1 MLSYRAALRRVAA
14 LGPRAIS
21 AASVALCLFLTVLA
35 VKTPWAPLPRPVI
48 AAAGLAGTGAVWFRC
63 RWPVAVA
70 VVGAGA
76 YVLSGNPGPLLI
88 SLFSGAGTR
97 FLALAAIGMAGFLAQ
112 QWVDGGRL
120 GTDALISAVIATGI
134 TLAAGAYATTRRELT
149 RSLRERAERA
159 ETEQRLRNEQARSAE
174 RDRIA
179 REMHDVLAHKVAL
192 ISLHAGGL
200 EVNASAGPER
210 VERKAALI
218 RVSAQE
224 ALEELRKILG
234 VLRAGPDDD
243 DDGFPDLRRLVDS
256 WASAGGNVTLHG
268 DIGGWPPETARAA
281 HRLVQEGLTN
291 AHKHAHGAPV
301 TVTVTGSR
309 EDGVTIAVANGRS
322 LQPSPETGAGVGLVG
337 LAERFRL
344 IGGTVRGGPD
354 DAGGWRLEGRLPW
367 HAADASPRESH
378 DQDTAG

>member
-1 MLSYRAALRRVAA
+1 MLSFRAVLRRVAA
-14 LGPRAIS
+14 PGPHAIN

-48 AAAGLAGTGAVWFRC
+48 AAAGLAGAGAVWFRG

-70 VVGAGA
+70 VAGAGA

-88 SLFSGAGTR
+88 GLFSGAGTR
-97 FLALAAIGMAGFLAQ
+97 FLALAAIGLAGFLAQ

-120 GTDALISAVIATGI
+120 GADALIAGVTATGI
-134 TLAAGAYATTRRELT
+134 ALAAGAYAATRRELT

-159 ETEQRLRNEQARSAE
+159 EAERRLRDEQARSAE
-174 RDRIA
+174 RGRIA
-179 REMHDVLAHKVAL
+179 REMHDVLAHKITL

-200 EVNASAGPER
+200 EVNANAAPER
-210 VERKAALI
+210 VEREAALI

-234 VLRAGPDDD
+234 VLRAGPADDD
-243 DDGFPDLRRLVDS
+243 GGFPDLRRLVDS
-256 WASAGGNVTLHG
+256 WAPAGGTVTLHG
-268 DIGGWPPETARAA
+268 DIGTWPPETARAA
-281 HRLVQEGLTN
+281 YRLVQEGLTN
-291 AHKHAHGAPV
+291 AHKHAPGAPV

-322 LQPSPETGAGVGLVG
+322 PRPSPATGAGIGLVG

>member
-14 LGPRAIS
+14 PGPHAIS

-35 VKTPWAPLPRPVI
+35 VKTPWAPLPPPVI
-48 AAAGLAGTGAVWFRC
+48 AAAGLAGTGAVWFRG

-70 VVGAGA
+70 VAGAGA

-97 FLALAAIGMAGFLAQ
+97 LLALAAIGTAAFLGQ

-120 GTDALISAVIATGI
+120 GTDALISAVTATGV
-134 TLAAGAYATTRRELT
+134 TLVAGAYAATRRELT

-159 ETEQRLRNEQARSAE
+159 ETEQRLRDEQARSAE
-174 RDRIA
+174 RGRIA
-179 REMHDVLAHKVAL
+179 REMHDVLAHKVTL

-210 VERKAALI
+210 VEREAALI

-224 ALEELRKILG
+224 ALAELRKILG
-234 VLRAGPDDD
+234 VLRAES

-256 WASAGGNVTLHG
+256 WVSAGGTVTLHG
-268 DIGGWPPETARAA
+268 DIGTWPPEAARAA
-281 HRLVQEGLTN
+281 YRLVQEGLTN

-301 TVTVTGSR
+301 TVTATGSR
-309 EDGVTIAVANGRS
+309 EDGVTITVANGRS
-322 LQPSPETGAGVGLVG
+322 LRPGPETGAGVGLVG

>member
-1 MLSYRAALRRVAA
+1 MLSYRAAPRRVAA
-14 LGPRAIS
+14 LGPHTIS
-21 AASVALCLFLTVLA
+21 AAATALCLFLTVLA

-48 AAAGLAGTGAVWFRC
+48 AAAGLAGTGALWFRG

-70 VVGAGA
+70 VAGAGA

-88 SLFSGAGTR
+88 SLYAGAGPR
-97 FLALAAIGMAGFLAQ
+97 FLVLAVIGVAGFLAQ
-112 QWVDGGRL
+112 QWVDGGRW
-120 GTDALISAVIATGI
+120 GTDALISAVAATGV
-134 TLAAGAYATTRRELT
+134 TLAAGAYATTRRELN

-159 ETEQRLRNEQARSAE
+159 ETERRLRDEQARSAE
-174 RDRIA
+174 RGRIA
-179 REMHDVLAHKVAL
+179 REMHDVLAHKMAL

-210 VERKAALI
+210 VEREAALI

-234 VLRAGPDDD
+234 VLRAGPED

-256 WASAGGNVTLHG
+256 WTSAGGTVTLRG
-268 DIGGWPPETARAA
+268 DTGTWPPETARAA

-291 AHKHAHGAPV
+291 AHKHARGAPV
-301 TVTVTGSR
+301 TVTATGSR
-309 EDGVTIAVANGRS
+309 EEGATIVVANG
-322 LQPSPETGAGVGLVG
+322 PSPRPGPGTGAGVGLVG

-344 IGGTVRGGPD
+344 IGGTVRAGPD

-367 HAADASPRESH
+367 HAADAFPRESH

>member
-14 LGPRAIS
+14 LGPHATS

-48 AAAGLAGTGAVWFRC
+48 AAAGLAGTGAVWFRS
-63 RWPVAVA
+63 RWPVVVAVA
-70 VVGAGA
+70 GAGA

-112 QWVDGGRL
+112 QWVDGGRP
-120 GTDALISAVIATGI
+120 GTDALISAATATGI
-134 TLAAGAYATTRRELT
+134 TLAAGAYVATRRELT

-159 ETEQRLRNEQARSAE
+159 ETELRLRNEQARSAE
-174 RDRIA
+174 RGRIA
-179 REMHDVLAHKVAL
+179 REMHDVLAHKVTL

-200 EVNASAGPER
+200 EVNANAGPER
-210 VERKAALI
+210 VEREAALI

-234 VLRAGPDDD
+234 VLRAEPDD

-256 WASAGGNVTLHG
+256 WVSAGGPVTLHG
-268 DIGGWPPETARAA
+268 DIGTWPPETARAA

-291 AHKHAHGAPV
+291 AHKHARGAPV
-301 TVTVTGSR
+301 TVTATGSR
-309 EDGVTIAVANGRS
+309 EDGVTIAVTNGRS
-322 LQPSPETGAGVGLVG
+322 SQPSLETGAGVGLVG

-367 HAADASPRESH
+367 HAADAPPRESH

>member
-1 MLSYRAALRRVAA
+1 MLSYRAVSRRVAA
-14 LGPRAIS
+14 LGPHAIG

-48 AAAGLAGTGAVWFRC
+48 AAAGLAGTGAVWFRG
-63 RWPVAVA
+63 RWPVATAVA
-70 VVGAGA
+70 GAGA

-88 SLFSGAGTR
+88 GLFSGAGTR
-97 FLALAAIGMAGFLAQ
+97 FPALAAIGTAGFLAR

-120 GTDALISAVIATGI
+120 DTDALVSAVTATGV
-134 TLAAGAYATTRRELT
+134 TLAAGVYAASRRELT

-159 ETEQRLRNEQARSAE
+159 ETERRLRDEQARSAE
-174 RDRIA
+174 RGRIA

-192 ISLHAGGL
+192 IALHAGGL
-200 EVNASAGPER
+200 EVNARAGPER
-210 VERKAALI
+210 VGQKAALI

-234 VLRAGPDDD
+234 VLRAGPGDD

-256 WASAGGNVTLHG
+256 WVSAGGTVTLHG
-268 DIGGWPPETARAA
+268 DIGTWPPETARAA

-291 AHKHAHGAPV
+291 AHRHAPGAPV
-301 TVTVTGSR
+301 TVTATGSR
-309 EDGVTIAVANGRS
+309 KDGVTIAVANGRS
-322 LQPSPETGAGVGLVG
+322 LQPGQETGAGVGLVG

-354 DAGGWRLEGRLPW
+354 DTGGWRLEGRLPW
-367 HAADASPRESH
+367 HAADASPGTSH

>member
-14 LGPRAIS
+14 LGPHAIG
-21 AASVALCLFLTVLA
+21 AASVALSLFLTVLA

-48 AAAGLAGTGAVWFRC
+48 AAAGLAGTGAVWFRG

-70 VVGAGA
+70 VAGAGA

-112 QWVDGGRL
+112 QWVDGGTL
-120 GTDALISAVIATGI
+120 GTDALISAVTATGV
-134 TLAAGAYATTRRELT
+134 TLTAGAYATTRRELT

-174 RDRIA
+174 RGRIA
-179 REMHDVLAHKVAL
+179 REMHDVLAHKVTL

-210 VERKAALI
+210 VEREAALI

-243 DDGFPDLRRLVDS
+243 DGFPDLRRLVDS
-256 WASAGGNVTLHG
+256 WVSAGGTVTLHG
-268 DIGGWPPETARAA
+268 DIGTWPPETARAA

-291 AHKHAHGAPV
+291 AHKHARGAPV
-301 TVTVTGSR
+301 TVTATGNR
-309 EDGVTIAVANGRS
+309 EDGVTIAVTNGRS
-322 LQPSPETGAGVGLVG
+322 AQPSVETGAGVGLEG

-367 HAADASPRESH
+367 HAADAFPRESH

>member
-1 MLSYRAALRRVAA
+1 MLSYRAALRRVTA
-14 LGPRAIS
+14 LGPHAIS

-35 VKTPWAPLPRPVI
+35 VKAPWAPLPRPVI
-48 AAAGLAGTGAVWFRC
+48 AAAGLAGTGAVWFRG
-63 RWPVAVA
+63 RWPVTVA

-97 FLALAAIGMAGFLAQ
+97 FLPLAAIGTAAFLAQ

-120 GTDALISAVIATGI
+120 GTDALVSAVTATGV
-134 TLAAGAYATTRRELT
+134 TLVAGAYAATRRELT

-159 ETEQRLRNEQARSAE
+159 ETEQRLRDEQARSAE
-174 RDRIA
+174 RGRIA
-179 REMHDVLAHKVAL
+179 REMHDVLAHKVTL

-200 EVNASAGPER
+200 EVNAGAGPER
-210 VERKAALI
+210 VEREAALI

-256 WASAGGNVTLHG
+256 WAWAGGIVTLHG
-268 DIGGWPPETARAA
+268 DIGTWPPETARAA

-301 TVTVTGSR
+301 TVTAIGSR
-309 EDGVTIAVANGRS
+309 ENGVTITVANGRS
-322 LQPSPETGAGVGLVG
+322 PQPSVETGAGVGLVG

-367 HAADASPRESH
+367 HAADASPRGSH
-378 DQDTAG
+378 DQDAAG